1 MRASLSLLLALVLG
15 SCSMI
20 SCPRQTPPPDVKQMT
35 LAQAHGRLRAESER
49 RVRVAGLY
57 KARLGGV
64 AGLVASADLD
74 VIAETPAR
82 LHLAVQSFFGQP
94 VQVLATDGERV
105 TLYDA
110 RGEGGPRFFAGPA
123 TERSAEL
130 LLGVPLTVDEVV
142 AAILGR
148 LPPDVTPLAHAQQ
161 SGSKRY
167 TVVYALPRGGR
178 ATVTADG
185 DDVIRSLVVGD
196 DAGAERFALTYDDIE
211 DRAGVPWATSV
222 EVRATVGGKQ
232 ETLTLSARDIT
243 VNGAPLGDEVFS
255 VGLPPGESF
264 EPLPTG
270 AQPAPL
276 GATGP

>member
-1 MRASLSLLLALVLG
+1 MRASISVLLTLGLA
-15 SCSMI
+15 SCSMM
-20 SCPRQTPPPDVKQMT
+20 SCPRQTPPPDIKQMT
-35 LAQAHGRLRAESER
+35 LEQAHGRLLAESER
-49 RVRVAGLY
+49 RQRVAGLY

-64 AGLVASADLD
+64 AGLVVSADLD
-74 VIAETPAR
+74 VIAEWPAR

-148 LPPDVTPLAHAQQ
+148 LPPDATPLAHAQE
-161 SGSKRY
+161 SGTGRY
-167 TVVYALPRGGR
+167 TVVYTLPRGGR
-178 ATVTADG
+178 ATVTADH
-185 DDVIRSLVVGD
+185 DDVIRTLVVGEPG
-196 DAGAERFALTYDDIE
+196 GAERFALTYDDIE
-211 DRAGVPWATSV
+211 DRGGLRWATAI
-222 EVRATVGGKQ
+222 EVRATLAGKA

-243 VNGAPLGDEVFS
+243 VNGAALGDDVFS

-270 AQPAPL
+270 APPPPL
-276 GATGP
+276 GAPPP